1 MKKIILLFVLVFI
14 MLSCTQEITDFGIV
28 TKVELKNRS
37 FTNGYTTK
45 YKVIVKD
52 FNAKWIDD
60 VIVFTNELYIVG
72 DTIKV
77 TNPNNLNYEQ
87 RNQNQCP
94 RRDGN

>member
-28 TKVELKNRS
+28 TKVELKKNS
-37 FTNGYTTK
+37 SINGYTTE
-45 YKVIVKD
+45 YKVTVKD

-77 TNPNNLNYEQ
+77 TNLNNLKYEQ
-87 RNQNQCP
+87 RN
-94 RRDGN
+94 